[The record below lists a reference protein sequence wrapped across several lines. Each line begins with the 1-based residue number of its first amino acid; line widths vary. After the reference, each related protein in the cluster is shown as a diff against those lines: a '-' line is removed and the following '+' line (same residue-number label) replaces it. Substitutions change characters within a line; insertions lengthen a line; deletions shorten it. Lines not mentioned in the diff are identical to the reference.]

1 MRGMLMEII
10 VIVDNRLRRLFD
22 LSSYAYMFYDRGKAH
37 YVSVYGSS
45 VRAKDT
51 QARAVAREP
60 RKKAAAQR
68 PGSRNKQQS
77 RILKKLKHN

>member
-1 MRGMLMEII
+1 MRGILMEII

-22 LSSYAYMFYDRGKAH
+22 LSSYAYMFYDRGKAP
-37 YVSVYGSS
+37 YGSVYGTS

-51 QARAVAREP
+51 QAKTAAREP

-68 PGSRNKQQS
+68 PRSRNNKEGS
-77 RILKKLKHN
+77 

>member
-1 MRGMLMEII
+1 
-10 VIVDNRLRRLFD
+10 
-22 LSSYAYMFYDRGKAH
+22 MFYDRGEAP

-51 QARAVAREP
+51 QAKTAAREP

-68 PGSRNKQQS
+68 PGSRNNKEGS
-77 RILKKLKHN
+77 